1 MSEGTIVKLR
11 RMANQIGL
19 NYASIGADSAVLA
32 TADHIKKFWDP
43 RMKAQIFADNRTD
56 LSPIA
61 TAAIDLLAAGVTPT
75 PQSGGTEFN
84 RVDEVGHSD
93 AG

>member
-1 MSEGTIVKLR
+1 MSGTEAKLR
-11 RMANQIGL
+11 RMADQIAL
-19 NYASIGADSAVLA
+19 NYAAIGHDNAVMA
-32 TADHIKKFWDP
+32 TADHIRKFWEP
-43 RMKAQIFADNRTD
+43 RMKSAIFADDRAL

-61 TAAIDLLAAGVTPT
+61 RAAIDKLAAGVTPT

-84 RVDEVGHSD
+84 AVHEVGHSD

>member
-1 MSEGTIVKLR
+1 MSAGTPAKLR
-11 RMANQIGL
+11 RMADQIAL
-19 NYASIGADSAVLA
+19 NYAAIGNDNAALA

-43 RMKAQIFADNRTD
+43 RMKEGIFADDRSL

-61 TAAIDLLAAGVTPT
+61 RAAIDILEAGITPA

-84 RVDEVGHSD
+84 KVDEVGHSD

>member
-11 RMANQIGL
+11 RMANQIAL
-19 NYASIGADSAVLA
+19 NYAAIGADSAVLA

-43 RMKAQIFADNRTD
+43 RMKSSIFADNRTD

-61 TAAIDLLAAGVTPT
+61 TAAIDLLAAGVTPA

-84 RVDEVGHSD
+84 KVNEVGHSD